1 MKKWI
6 AIYIMLTFAAC
17 DKPGDCVK
25 SSGALAV
32 RDCDV
37 PGFSKI
43 MVRKGIAVVVSQG
56 DAYKVEVHSG
66 ENLIN
71 DIQVNV
77 VGDMLVLE
85 DNTTC
90 NWVREYGETTVYV
103 TAPNLTDIYSKTEL
117 NIISNGILT
126 YPNLRLVA
134 MDSYDNFTGT
144 GTGDFVMQMNNQLLV
159 IETNTVSRFFIS
171 GNTEDLN
178 VSVYASGAIVHAET
192 LLAQA
197 VHVFHRG
204 SNDLF
209 VHPLESISGDIYSV
223 GNIISIVRPPVVNVT
238 EHYRGRLIF

>member
-1 MKKWI
+1 MVI
-6 AIYIMLTFAAC
+6 FAFAAC

-32 RDCDV
+32 RNCTV
-37 PGFSKI
+37 PDFSKI
-43 MVRKGIAVVVSQG
+43 MARKGIAVVVTQG
-56 DAYKVEVHSG
+56 DTYKVEVHSG

-71 DIQVNV
+71 DIQVSV
-77 VGDMLVLE
+77 IGDMLVLE

-103 TAPNLTDIYSKTEL
+103 TAPNLTDIYCKTEL
-117 NIISNGILT
+117 NIISSGVLT

-134 MDSYDNFTGT
+134 MDSYDNFSGT
-144 GTGDFVMQMNNQLLV
+144 GTGDFVMQVNNQLLV

-178 VSVYASGAIVHAET
+178 ASVYASGGIVRAET
-192 LLAQA
+192 LLAQQ

-209 VHPLESISGDIYSV
+209 VHPVQSISGDIYSI
-223 GNIISIVRPPVVNVT
+223 GNVISVARPPVVNVI